1 VQFDRHRLP
10 IVVGALIIALLV
22 MLFPP
27 WLARA
32 IRTTTRYAAVP
43 GVVPVTVIDTVVW
56 SLSFE
61 PLYAPPRP
69 ALDAE
74 RMRTLA
80 TRSFKG
86 DTSARAELRRETGA
100 FEQRFGAPE
109 VLRTT
114 GELWRDSVLAVAG
127 IPSLSSYSVTF
138 ALDDRR
144 LAMRLAAIAAIA
156 LLLDYRRRGLLSTRP
171 PRPADRSIPQRST
184 RITDS

>member
-1 VQFDRHRLP
+1 
-10 IVVGALIIALLV
+10 

-127 IPSLSSYSVTF
+127 IPSLGSYSVTF

-144 LAMRLAAIAAIA
+144 LAMRLAAIAATP
-156 LLLDYRRRGLLSTRP
+156 LLPTYHRRGLFATHPR
-171 PRPADRSIPQRST
+171 RPAAPS
-184 RITDS
+184 